1 MTANAPSPAL
11 ILVRGLFWTAPRA
24 IRSKQASTA
33 ASASAGVRSFEISAS
48 VR

>member
-1 MTANAPSPAL
+1 MTANAPSSSR
-11 ILVRGLFWTAPRA
+11 IRVRGLFWTAPRP

-33 ASASAGVRSFEISAS
+33 SSASAGVSSFPISAS